1 MLTQTEQKGET
12 NSSKKELSSTKS
24 QAASGDKPDSAS
36 STESYGCLS
45 HRYFLF

>member
-1 MLTQTEQKGET
+1 MFTLAEQKGDT
-12 NSSKKELSSTKS
+12 NSSKKELSSNKS
-24 QAASGDKPDSAS
+24 QAASGGKPDSAS